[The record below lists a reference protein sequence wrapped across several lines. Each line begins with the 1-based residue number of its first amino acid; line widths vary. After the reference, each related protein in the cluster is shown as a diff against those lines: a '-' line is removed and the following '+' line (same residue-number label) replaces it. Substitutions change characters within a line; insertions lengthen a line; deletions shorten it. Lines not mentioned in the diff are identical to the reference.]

1 MKQVTRSVKTG
12 SGFNPQHEISDRV
25 RSKRLGE
32 MAAPPSIPH
41 PNREQALKRAR
52 LTAGFPNIVNG
63 QRIDSS
69 RTTKISDPVTGEELA
84 SVTDTQ
90 KDGLDQAVQAA
101 KAAFPLWSSKTW
113 NERRDLLA
121 NAMEE
126 LKAHTDELCT
136 ILIAENGRPYGMAQF
151 EVTWI
156 LETYAPAL
164 LQMDLPDSTWNETS
178 VGEITKRYVPLGVV
192 AAISPWNLP
201 FLLSFTK
208 VLPALLAGNTVVLK
222 PAVFTPLTVLRAAD
236 YIREILPP
244 GVLNVISGG
253 DDLGPWMTSHP
264 GFQKVSFTGSSET
277 GRKVFASA
285 APTLKHLTLELG
297 GNDPGI
303 VLPDA
308 DPQAIA
314 ESLFQSMFAL
324 SGQGCVTL
332 KRLFVHESIYQ
343 ALTEALIS
351 CAQNQKLGD
360 GFDPETTL
368 GPIQNRPQFA
378 RMQTTWEEIQE
389 AKAPIL
395 YQGEV
400 PSEGAGLFF
409 PVTLLDNPPAE
420 AAYVI
425 RENFGPLR
433 AVIRYKDLDEA
444 VRLANGTPYGL
455 GASVWGTDPELL
467 DAVARRLDAGMVWI
481 NQHLNLH
488 PNVPFSGR
496 KNSGI
501 GIEFG
506 EDGLKEFCNL
516 QVIAN
521 RRWAKKASSVVAEP
535 ARPGQTT

>member
-1 MKQVTRSVKTG
+1 MNSNATS
-12 SGFNPQHEISDRV
+12 
-25 RSKRLGE
+25 L
-32 MAAPPSIPH
+32 SIPH
-41 PNREQALKRAR
+41 PNREQAIRRAR

-63 QRIDSS
+63 QRVNSS
-69 RTTKISDPVTGEELA
+69 RSIKIPDPVTGEELA
-84 SVTDTQ
+84 RVTDTQ
-90 KDGLDQAVQAA
+90 KDGLDRAVQAA

-113 NERRDLLA
+113 KERRDLLRT
-121 NAMEE
+121 AMQE

-136 ILIAENGRPYGMAQF
+136 ILTAENGRPYSMAQW
-151 EVTWI
+151 ETTWI
-156 LETYAPAL
+156 FETYVPAL
-164 LQMDLPDSTWNETS
+164 LQMELPDSTWNETG
-178 VGEITKRYVPLGVV
+178 VGQITKRYVPLGVV

-222 PAVFTPLTVLRAAD
+222 PAVSTPLTVLRAAD

-253 DDLGPWMTSHP
+253 DDLGPWMTSHS

-277 GRKVFASA
+277 GSKVFASA

-314 ESLFQSMFAL
+314 EPLFRSMFAL

-360 GFDPETTL
+360 GVDPETTL
-368 GPIQNRPQFA
+368 GPIQNRPQLA
-378 RMQTTWEEIQE
+378 RMQTALEEIQE
-389 AKAPIL
+389 ANTAIL
-395 YQGEV
+395 YQGNF
-400 PSEGAGLFF
+400 PAEGAGLFF

-420 AAYVI
+420 AAYVM

-433 AVIRYKDLDEA
+433 AVIKYRDLDQA

-455 GASVWGTDPELL
+455 GASVWGTDPESL
-467 DAVARRLDAGMVWI
+467 DAVARRLDAGTVWI
-481 NQHLNLH
+481 NQHLNVH
-488 PNVPFSGR
+488 PNLPFSGR
-496 KNSGI
+496 KDSGI

-506 EDGLKEFCNL
+506 EDGLKEFCNV
-516 QVIAN
+516 QIIAN
-521 RRWAKKASSVVAEP
+521 R
-535 ARPGQTT
+535 Q

>member
-1 MKQVTRSVKTG
+1 MSTG
-12 SGFNPQHEISDRV
+12 SSFNPQHENSDQV

-32 MAAPPSIPH
+32 TTARRSIPH
-41 PNREQALKRAR
+41 PNREQALRRAR
-52 LTAGFPNIVNG
+52 LTAGFPNVVNG

-69 RTTKISDPVTGEELA
+69 RLIKISDPVTGEELA
-84 SVTDTQ
+84 SVADTQ
-90 KDGLDQAVQAA
+90 KDGLDQAIQAA
-101 KAAFPLWSSKTW
+101 KAAFPVWSSKTW
-113 NERRDLLA
+113 NERRDLLR

-136 ILIAENGRPYGMAQF
+136 IITAENGRPYSMAQF
-151 EVTWI
+151 EITWV
-156 LETYAPAL
+156 LETYVPAL
-164 LQMDLPDSTWNETS
+164 LQMELPDSTWNETG
-178 VGEITKRYVPLGVV
+178 VGQITKRYVPLGVV

-264 GFQKVSFTGSSET
+264 DFQKVSFTGSSET
-277 GRKVFASA
+277 GSKVFASA
-285 APTLKHLTLELG
+285 AATLKHLTLELG
-297 GNDPGI
+297 GNDPAI

-314 ESLFQSMFAL
+314 ENLFRSMFAL

-351 CAQNQKLGD
+351 CAQHQKLGD

-368 GPIQNRPQFA
+368 GPIQ
-378 RMQTTWEEIQE
+378 
-389 AKAPIL
+389 KAPIL

-433 AVIRYKDLDEA
+433 AVFKYRNLDEA

-455 GASVWGTDPELL
+455 GASVWGTDPE
-467 DAVARRLDAGMVWI
+467 
-481 NQHLNLH
+481 
-488 PNVPFSGR
+488 
-496 KNSGI
+496 
-501 GIEFG
+501 
-506 EDGLKEFCNL
+506 
-516 QVIAN
+516 
-521 RRWAKKASSVVAEP
+521 
-535 ARPGQTT
+535 

>member
-1 MKQVTRSVKTG
+1 MNSNLTPS
-12 SGFNPQHEISDRV
+12 
-25 RSKRLGE
+25 
-32 MAAPPSIPH
+32 SIPH
-41 PNREQALKRAR
+41 PNREQALKKAR

-63 QRIDSS
+63 QRINSLRS
-69 RTTKISDPVTGEELA
+69 IKISDPVTGEELA
-84 SVTDTQ
+84 SVSDTQ
-90 KDGLDQAVQAA
+90 KDGLDQAIQAA
-101 KAAFPLWSSKTW
+101 KAAFPLWSSKIW
-113 NERRDLLA
+113 NERRDILR

-126 LKAHTDELCT
+126 LKSRTDELCT
-136 ILIAENGRPYGMAQF
+136 ILTAENGRPYGMAQW
-151 EVTWI
+151 EITW
-156 LETYAPAL
+156 LLDTYAPAL
-164 LQMDLPDSTWNETS
+164 FQMELPDVTWHEHS
-178 VGEITKRYVPLGVV
+178 VGQVTKRYVPLGVV

-208 VLPALLAGNTVVLK
+208 VLPSLLAGNTVVLK

-236 YIREILPP
+236 YIGETLPP

-264 GFQKVSFTGSSET
+264 DFQKVSFTGSTET

-314 ESLFQSMFAL
+314 EYLFQSMFLL
-324 SGQGCVTL
+324 SGQGCITL

-343 ALTEALIS
+343 ALSEALIS
-351 CAQNQKLGD
+351 CAQHQKLGD
-360 GFDPETTL
+360 GFDPATTL

-378 RMQTTWEEIQE
+378 RLQTTWEEIQE
-389 AKAPIL
+389 AKTPLL

-433 AVIRYKDLDEA
+433 AVIKYRNLDEA
-444 VRLANGTPYGL
+444 IRLANATPYGL
-455 GASVWGTDPELL
+455 GASVWGTDPESLN
-467 DAVARRLDAGMVWI
+467 AVARQLDAGTVWI
-481 NQHLNLH
+481 NQHLNAH
-488 PNVPFSGR
+488 PNVPFSGH

-506 EDGLKEFCNL
+506 EDGLKEFCNV

-521 RRWAKKASSVVAEP
+521 R
-535 ARPGQTT
+535 G